1 MIKWIML
8 EQAVGFVEWDPAKA
22 AANLSKHGQS
32 FETAATVLLD
42 PLALTN
48 PDEEHSD
55 IEERWITIG
64 RATNGELIVVVHTWE
79 EIDASAARIR
89 IISARRAT
97 RTEASVYEAPQ

>member
-1 MIKWIML
+1 M
-8 EQAVGFVEWDPAKA
+8 ADYNFEWDPAKA

-42 PLALTN
+42 PLAVTN
-48 PDEEHSD
+48 PDEEQSD
-55 IEERWITIG
+55 TEERWITIG
-64 RATNGELIVVVHTWE
+64 RAANGSLIVVIHTWE

-97 RTEASVYEAPQ
+97 RTEALGYEEPQ